1 MSFRLAHLSDPHIG
15 PLPKPALRDLMGKR
29 LTGYMNW
36 QRRAHIHNMDVLHAI
51 VADMQAQKP
60 DHIAMTGDI
69 VNLGMAAEFTLAKTW
84 LESLGP
90 EHHVSFVPGNHDAYM
105 NESMSWLAE
114 VFSPWTR
121 SDSLPHQGYP
131 YLRQRKELAIIGLSS
146 AIPTAPFLASGHLGA
161 EQCAALAE
169 LLDQAKAQGQARI
182 ILIHHPPYRKGATIG
197 RGLRD
202 SDQFAKIIARHGAE
216 LILHGH
222 NHRTM
227 TAYLPGPDGLVPI
240 IGAGSA
246 SAVPGTPKHHA
257 LYNLYE
263 ITRSERRWTIK
274 ASSRGLLPGTDQIG
288 ALGPIKID

>member
-36 QRRAHIHNMDVLHAI
+36 QRRAHIHNMDVLQSI
-51 VADMQAQKP
+51 VDDMKAQKP

-69 VNLGMAAEFTLAKTW
+69 VNLGMAAEFTLAKDW
-84 LESLGP
+84 LASLGP
-90 EHHVSFVPGNHDAYM
+90 QHQVSFVPGNHDAYM

-114 VFSPWTR
+114 TFLPWTG
-121 SDSLPHQGYP
+121 SDTSPHYGYP
-131 YLRQRKELAIIGLSS
+131 YLRQREELAIIGLSS
-146 AIPTAPFLASGHLGA
+146 AIPTAPFLASGHLGVQ
-161 EQCAALAE
+161 QCEALAE
-169 LLDQAKAQGQARI
+169 LLEQTKSQGHARI

-227 TAYLPGPDGLVPI
+227 LAHLPGPNGPVPI

-246 SAVPGTPKHHA
+246 SAVPGTPRHHA

-263 ITRSERRWTIK
+263 IKRDEQRWTIK
-274 ASSRGLLPGTDQIG
+274 ASSRGLLPGTHSIG
-288 ALGPIKID
+288 AIGPIELG